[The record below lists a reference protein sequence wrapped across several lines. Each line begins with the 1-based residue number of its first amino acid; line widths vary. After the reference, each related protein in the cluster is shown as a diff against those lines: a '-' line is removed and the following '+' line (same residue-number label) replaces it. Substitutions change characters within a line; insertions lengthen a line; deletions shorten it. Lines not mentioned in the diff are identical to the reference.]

1 VGQAGSLRWVANP
14 PVLIT
19 ERRSTTGAQLAK
31 LPTRRILKLLIYYV
45 GKARDAHANAMAE
58 EYIKR
63 TSRFAKCEM
72 REIRARGSDSSKADP
87 FEKHTS
93 AMKVMLDPAG
103 RAMNSAAFTK
113 LIEQETRDIVFVLGG
128 ADGLPLEWRAKADLL
143 ISLSPLTMPH
153 ELAQVVLAEQIY
165 RALTTLRGH
174 PYPR

>member
-1 VGQAGSLRWVANP
+1 M
-14 PVLIT
+14 
-19 ERRSTTGAQLAK
+19 
-31 LPTRRILKLLIYYV
+31 KLLIYYI

-63 TSRFAKCEM
+63 SSRFAKCEM
-72 REIRARGSDSSKADP
+72 REIRVRGSDPSKTDP
-87 FEKHTS
+87 FEKHPA

-113 LIEQETRDIVFVLGG
+113 LIEQETRDIIFVLGG
-128 ADGLPLEWRAKADLL
+128 ADGLPAEWRAQADLL

-153 ELAQVVLAEQIY
+153 ELARVVLAEQIY